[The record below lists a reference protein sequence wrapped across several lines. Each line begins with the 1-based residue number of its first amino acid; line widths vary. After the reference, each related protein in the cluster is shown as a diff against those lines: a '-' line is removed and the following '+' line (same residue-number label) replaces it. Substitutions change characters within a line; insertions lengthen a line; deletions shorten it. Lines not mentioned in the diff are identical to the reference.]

1 MKQKADL
8 KQKERTEDLKDGKTD
23 QVSNDRSIQRTQK
36 VNMMASKYDTF
47 NRYRETSKLEEKQ
60 RLAEE
65 RRRLDMRVM

>member
-8 KQKERTEDLKDGKTD
+8 KQKERTKDLKDGKTD
-23 QVSNDRSIQRTQK
+23 QVSNDRSIQRTKK
-36 VNMMASKYDTF
+36 VNMMASQYDSF
-47 NRYRETSKLEEKQ
+47 NRYRETTKLEEKQ